1 MLVPNNPPAFSADT
15 AARSVAENTAA
26 GQNVGA
32 ALTATDADSDTLT
45 YWLEG
50 ADAASFDIVS
60 GSGQIRT
67 KAGVTYNHEAK
78 STHTVVVKADD
89 WQRRHRP
96 PSR

>member
-1 MLVPNNPPAFSADT
+1 MGAGTGRTGNNPPAFSADT

-45 YWLEG
+45 YTLEG

-60 GSGQIRT
+60 GTGQIRPGR
-67 KAGVTYNHEAK
+67 A
-78 STHTVVVKADD
+78 
-89 WQRRHRP
+89 
-96 PSR
+96 